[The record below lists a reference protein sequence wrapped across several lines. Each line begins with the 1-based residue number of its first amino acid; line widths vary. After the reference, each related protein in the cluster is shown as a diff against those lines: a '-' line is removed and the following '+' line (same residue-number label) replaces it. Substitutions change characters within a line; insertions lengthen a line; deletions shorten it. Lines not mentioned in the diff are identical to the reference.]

1 MTLKAL
7 ALSATLAVIGSVSLA
22 NPPYRNSVASNDIA
36 FITPDDPNNFNCVVL
51 IETGE
56 REMPNGPQNGL
67 FAQAQVFEARFG
79 DGLNIELWV
88 HHELGDLA
96 VGYAG
101 KVGLAMGH
109 LPTRMRQTL
118 NHVVILPGDDAA
130 FEEADGGFFGIF
142 ADNIDTR
149 LSNNDLEETV
159 FHETTH
165 VAFDRTLGRSA
176 AWRAAQQADGD
187 AITRYAA
194 ENLETEDLAES
205 ALFAFTQIMAPDRLP
220 TEVINHMLARM
231 PHRFDVLQTVFDPNE
246 RFQQVAP
253 AKPCR

>member
-1 MTLKAL
+1 MMMNIAL
-7 ALSATLAVIGSVSLA
+7 AALATLVATSAVA

-36 FITPDDPNNFNCVVL
+36 FITSDDPNNFNCVAFV
-51 IETGE
+51 ETGE
-56 REMPNGPQNGL
+56 REMPKGPQDGL
-67 FAQAQVFEARFG
+67 FAEAHVFEARFD

-109 LPTRMRQTL
+109 LPTRMRETL

-149 LSNNDLEETV
+149 LRNDDLEETV
-159 FHETTH
+159 FHETAH
-165 VAFDRTLGRSA
+165 VALDRTLGRSE
-176 AWRAAQQADGD
+176 AWLEAQRADGE

-194 ENLETEDLAES
+194 ENLDREDLAES
-205 ALFAFTQIMAPDRLP
+205 ALFAYAYLATPGRLDNS
-220 TEVINHMLARM
+220 VVKNIYDRM
-231 PHRFDVLQTVFDPNE
+231 PNRLEVLRQVFEKNGA
-246 RFQQVAP
+246 RFQQIAP
-253 AKPCR
+253 TKPCS

>member
-1 MTLKAL
+1 MMKRFVMAAMMTLVA
-7 ALSATLAVIGSVSLA
+7 ASAFA

-36 FITPDDPNNFNCVVL
+36 FITSDDPNNFNCVAF

-56 REMPNGPQNGL
+56 REMPKGPQDGL
-67 FAQAQVFEARFG
+67 FAEAHVYEARFD

-88 HHELGDLA
+88 HHQLGDLA

-118 NHVVILPGDDAA
+118 NHVVILPGDEAA
-130 FEEADGGFFGIF
+130 FEEAGGGFFGMF
-142 ADNIDTR
+142 AGNIDTR
-149 LSNNDLEETV
+149 ISNDDLEETV
-159 FHETTH
+159 FHETVH
-165 VAFDRTLGRSA
+165 VALDRTLGRGA

-194 ENLETEDLAES
+194 ENLDREDLAES
-205 ALFAFTQIMAPDRLP
+205 ALFAYAYHATPGRLDDS
-220 TEVINHMLARM
+220 VVRNIHDRM
-231 PHRFDVLQTVFDPNE
+231 PNRLEVLRQVFEENGP
-246 RFQQVAP
+246 RFQQIAP
-253 AKPCR
+253 AKPCS